1 MTQILRFLQLL
12 ALGSWVGSIVYFSSV
27 VTVGAFRVLADRD
40 QAGALVGYTL
50 GGLHVFGMI
59 AAIIYLLA
67 ALGLGR
73 SLRALW
79 APAALGVILMFVLT
93 LVSERIVIARMETL
107 RTEMISVDATAV
119 TNPLRAEFDRLHR
132 VSVRLEGAVLLIGL
146 VAFFLTVQGET
157 R

>member
-1 MTQILRFLQLL
+1 MIQILRFLQLF

-27 VTVGAFRVLADRD
+27 VTLGAFRVLADRD

-50 GGLHVFGMI
+50 RGLHALGLI

-73 SLRALW
+73 SLKALW

-93 LVSERIVIARMETL
+93 LVSERRIIARMETL
-107 RTEMISVDATAV
+107 RTEMISVEATAV
-119 TNPLRAEFDRLHR
+119 TNPLRAEFDRLHQ
-132 VSVRLEGAVLLIGL
+132 VSVRLEGGVLLIGL
-146 VAFFLTVQGET
+146 VAFFLTVQGDG

>member
-1 MTQILRFLQLL
+1 MTQILRFLQLF

-50 GGLHVFGMI
+50 RGLHGLGVI
-59 AAIIYLLA
+59 AAITYLLA

-73 SLRALW
+73 SLKALW

>member
-1 MTQILRFLQLL
+1 MTQILRFLQLF

-40 QAGALVGYTL
+40 QAGALVGDTL
-50 GGLHVFGMI
+50 RGLHALGVI
-59 AAIIYLLA
+59 AAITYLLA

-73 SLRALW
+73 SLKALW

>member
-1 MTQILRFLQLL
+1 MTLILRFLQLF

-40 QAGALVGYTL
+40 QAGALVGFAL
-50 GGLHVFGMI
+50 GGLHLFGLI

-67 ALGLGR
+67 ALGRER
-73 SLRALW
+73 SLRALL

-93 LVSERIVIARMETL
+93 LASGRIVIARMETL
-107 RTEMISVDATAV
+107 RTQMISVDGTAGD
-119 TNPLRAEFDRLHR
+119 NRLRAEFDRLHQ

-146 VAFFLTVQGET
+146 AAFFLTVRSET

>member
-1 MTQILRFLQLL
+1 MTQFLRFLELF

-50 GGLHVFGMI
+50 GGLHVFGVI

-73 SLRALW
+73 SLKALL
-79 APAALGVILMFVLT
+79 APAALGVILMSVLT
-93 LVSERIVIARMETL
+93 LASERMIIARMETL
-107 RTEMISVDATAV
+107 RTQMISVDATSV
-119 TNPLRAEFDRLHR
+119 KSPLRAEFDRLHR
-132 VSVRLEGAVLLIGL
+132 ISVRLEGAVLLIGL
-146 VAFFLTVQGET
+146 AAFFLTVQGET